1 MSRWNKA
8 VTIADSTALTAGTP
22 VTKDIDDLRDPVV
35 CVALEN
41 LGANTDDTVT
51 IEIVG
56 AAGTYEVDSR
66 TLNAAGSYTLTVP
79 QAAQV
84 QFTSANGATYSA
96 EVRANPR

>member
-8 VTIADSTALTAGTP
+8 VTLADSALLAAGTP
-22 VTKDIDDLRDPVV
+22 ATKDISDLRDPVV

-41 LGANTDDTVT
+41 LGANADDTVT

-66 TLNAAGSYTLTVP
+66 TLNAAGSYTVTIP
-79 QAAQV
+79 QATQV
-84 QFTSANGATYSA
+84 SLTSANGATYSA